1 MVRLGCECGCMW
13 PDPMQKVI
21 FFHAERLSVCFSPPF
36 WPTAASS
43 ATSLCGGEPHAS
55 PIARAQWERDAST
68 IRTGHGKRKASMS
81 QEGSNSR
88 LNRDALLDFSESSL
102 PGDLF
107 SVCRP

>member
-36 WPTAASS
+36 WPTAANS

-88 LNRDALLDFSESSL
+88 LNRDALLDFS
-102 PGDLF
+102 
-107 SVCRP
+107 